1 MVFQEKQTVTF
12 THYFKQTNSFYE
24 FILCP
29 ASQKH
34 TLDVFAVDITARKDA
49 ENTLREINKKLEMTL
64 GIARIIPWR
73 WDLKEGLIYCE
84 AQKILDHMNFTKEK
98 NSTVQVD
105 IIKASEYFR
114 KIHPEDFER
123 MHHVHEN
130 LISGKL
136 QHIKEEYRIIT
147 EVEGRKITDWME
159 TNAVI
164 DQRDKNG
171 YPISLV
177 GSLLLITERK
187 RQEEALIRA
196 REKAQESDR
205 LKSAF
210 LANMSHEIRTPLNAI
225 VGFSSLLT
233 ATENETERKAYL
245 EQFNRRTHVLGRIV
259 SAITLVL
266 LVGAPF
272 LIGTFLG
279 AMPDMGAV
287 AKGFLSV
294 GLVWTV
300 SSVAEFLIYTPMLG
314 AGGGYLAFITGNLI
328 NMKIPCAVNA
338 RDIVGTKTGTA
349 ENEIISTLSIATSSL
364 VTIVVLALG
373 VALLVPLQPV
383 LQSPVLQPAFANVVP
398 ALFGAMAYQYFRK
411 NVQVA
416 VAPLVVM
423 SLLFMLVPSLTSS
436 TSFMIIPSGAL
447 AIGIAY
453 SMYRKQKKEADVK

>member
-1 MVFQEKQTVTF
+1 M
-12 THYFKQTNSFYE
+12 
-24 FILCP
+24 
-29 ASQKH
+29 
-34 TLDVFAVDITARKDA
+34 
-49 ENTLREINKKLEMTL
+49 
-64 GIARIIPWR
+64 
-73 WDLKEGLIYCE
+73 
-84 AQKILDHMNFTKEK
+84 
-98 NSTVQVD
+98 
-105 IIKASEYFR
+105 
-114 KIHPEDFER
+114 
-123 MHHVHEN
+123 
-130 LISGKL
+130 
-136 QHIKEEYRIIT
+136 
-147 EVEGRKITDWME
+147 
-159 TNAVI
+159 
-164 DQRDKNG
+164 
-171 YPISLV
+171 
-177 GSLLLITERK
+177 
-187 RQEEALIRA
+187 
-196 REKAQESDR
+196 
-205 LKSAF
+205 
-210 LANMSHEIRTPLNAI
+210 
-225 VGFSSLLT
+225 
-233 ATENETERKAYL
+233 NETERKAYL

-338 RDIVGTKTGTA
+338 HDIVGTKTGTA

>member
-1 MVFQEKQTVTF
+1 M
-12 THYFKQTNSFYE
+12 
-24 FILCP
+24 
-29 ASQKH
+29 
-34 TLDVFAVDITARKDA
+34 
-49 ENTLREINKKLEMTL
+49 
-64 GIARIIPWR
+64 
-73 WDLKEGLIYCE
+73 
-84 AQKILDHMNFTKEK
+84 
-98 NSTVQVD
+98 
-105 IIKASEYFR
+105 
-114 KIHPEDFER
+114 
-123 MHHVHEN
+123 
-130 LISGKL
+130 
-136 QHIKEEYRIIT
+136 
-147 EVEGRKITDWME
+147 
-159 TNAVI
+159 
-164 DQRDKNG
+164 
-171 YPISLV
+171 
-177 GSLLLITERK
+177 
-187 RQEEALIRA
+187 
-196 REKAQESDR
+196 
-205 LKSAF
+205 
-210 LANMSHEIRTPLNAI
+210 
-225 VGFSSLLT
+225 
-233 ATENETERKAYL
+233 NETERKAYL

-349 ENEIISTLSIATSSL
+349 ENEIISTLSIATASL

-423 SLLFMLVPSLTSS
+423 SLLFMLVPSLTRS